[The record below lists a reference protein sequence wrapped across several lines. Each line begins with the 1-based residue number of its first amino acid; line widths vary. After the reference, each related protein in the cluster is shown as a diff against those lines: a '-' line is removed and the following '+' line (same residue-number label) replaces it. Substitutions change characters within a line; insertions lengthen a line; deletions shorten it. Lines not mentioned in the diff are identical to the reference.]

1 MKKNSIGRRSRSG
14 LILVAG
20 ACALLASV
28 HAGAAPCN
36 MGVCKA
42 VVTVQSCEKGTMS
55 VDPDPITVPA
65 PNNIEWTITT
75 AGYSFP
81 ANGIVIEGSGFSP
94 RPGATG
100 DGRRFIV
107 HDDHTDKRSNIKYV
121 VRVTRQSDGVACAPF
136 DPFISNN

>member
-1 MKKNSIGRRSRSG
+1 MKKNSIKKPSRSN

-20 ACALLASV
+20 TCALLASA

-36 MGVCKA
+36 QGVCKA
-42 VVTVQSCEKGTMS
+42 QVTVQSCEKGTMA
-55 VDPDPITVPA
+55 VNPDPIRVPA

-75 AGYSFP
+75 AGYNFP
-81 ANGIVIEGSGFSP
+81 ANGIVIEGKGFSP
-94 RPGATG
+94 RPGVTG
-100 DGRRFIV
+100 NGKVFIV
-107 HDDHTDKRSNIKYV
+107 HDDHTDKRDKIKYV